1 MINPKRA
8 SEIGGPLGLVESD
21 ISEIGKAAIVARI
34 IRIAQLALPVLTTIM
49 GILTGRYA
57 FPPPQTYGGYPLA
70 MASMAIPSMAI
81 ARRSSWKGTSI
92 LAVIG
97 FILGFAGWTIYSIT
111 RPDPP
116 VLMYGAYSR

>member
-8 SEIGGPLGLVESD
+8 SEIGGPVGIQESD

-70 MASMAIPSMAI
+70 MASMAIPSMVI

-111 RPDPP
+111 
-116 VLMYGAYSR
+116 